1 MKIIITFKMSVLSA
15 FLFWGAMDANAQ
27 APRKQVGDIAED
39 FKLTDVLSGEST
51 QLHDYSG
58 SIVLLDFFFYW

>member
-1 MKIIITFKMSVLSA
+1 MKNGIHFSLSVLSA
-15 FLFWGAMDANAQ
+15 FLLLGAIDANAQ
-27 APRKQVGDIAED
+27 PLKQVGDMAED
-39 FKLTDVLSGEST
+39 FGLTEVISGESI